1 MNWKS
6 TEISSRDNWER
17 REDVLEYPEDTIRYV
32 IDLLQDSIDT
42 SDEALIERAIQILTN
57 PEDFDSL
64 NDYAS
69 DEW

>member
-1 MNWKS
+1 
-6 TEISSRDNWER
+6 
-17 REDVLEYPEDTIRYV
+17 
-32 IDLLQDSIDT
+32 LQDSIDT